1 MSREPV
7 LYPRVKNRIK
17 CCLYW
22 KQNRNNMLHLRY
34 SEKSKNIGISR
45 FKPIDKNYAVQQVV
59 CIYRVLKVEGDVSLN
74 EIIKR

>member
-1 MSREPV
+1 
-7 LYPRVKNRIK
+7 
-17 CCLYW
+17 
-22 KQNRNNMLHLRY
+22 MLHLRY